1 MKGIRFILAGIVFGI
16 IMIKSEAA
24 SWYRIQ
30 EMFRFQSFRMYGI
43 IGTAV
48 FLGVISVYIIK
59 RFKLKNSNGQLIE
72 FEKKEKGWKQYLFGG
87 IIFGFGWALT
97 GACPG
102 PMFVTVGYG
111 YIVMIFVVVS
121 ALLGTFCYGLLKDK
135 LPH

>member
-1 MKGIRFILAGIVFGI
+1 MKGLKFIFAGIIFGI

-30 EMFRFQSFRMYGI
+30 EMFRFQSFQMYGI

-48 FLGVISVYIIK
+48 SLGMLSVFLIRK
-59 RFKLKNSNGQLIE
+59 FKLKNSSGQLIV
-72 FEKKEKGWKQYLFGG
+72 FETKERGWKQYLFGG

-102 PMFVTVGYG
+102 PMFVTIGYG
-111 YIVMIFVVVS
+111 YVVMFFVVIS

>member
-1 MKGIRFILAGIVFGI
+1 MKGLKFILAGIVFGI

-30 EMFRFQSFRMYGI
+30 EMFRFQSFQMYGI

-48 FLGVISVYIIK
+48 SLGMLSVFLIRK
-59 RFKLKNSNGQLIE
+59 FKLKNASGQLIV
-72 FEKKEKGWKQYLFGG
+72 FEAKEKGWKQYLFGG

-102 PMFVTVGYG
+102 PMFVTIGYG
-111 YIVMIFVVVS
+111 YVAMFFVVIS